1 MGILPAGG
9 RPYFFNGVVM
19 GKEKLEILWKKLVNR
34 ETVSYLIF
42 GVLTTLVDWIVY
54 PVLRW
59 LDYSVAVSS
68 AGSWAA
74 AVLFAFVT
82 NKLFVFQS
90 YTFRPGALAR
100 EFISFVSCRALSGV
114 FTIGAMVVIVDVM
127 GWNEWLGKV
136 AVSALSLVLN
146 YIFSKLFI
154 FKKPKNRG
162 EEI

>member
-1 MGILPAGG
+1 M
-9 RPYFFNGVVM
+9 R
-19 GKEKLEILWKKLVNR
+19 KEKLEILWKKLINR
-34 ETVSYLIF
+34 ETISYLIF

-54 PVLRW
+54 PILRW
-59 LDYSVAVSS
+59 LDYPVAVLS

-90 YTFRPGALAR
+90 YTLRPKALAK
-100 EFISFVSCRALSGV
+100 EFVSFVSCRALSGV

-154 FKKPKNRG
+154 FKKPKDAGGRL
-162 EEI
+162 